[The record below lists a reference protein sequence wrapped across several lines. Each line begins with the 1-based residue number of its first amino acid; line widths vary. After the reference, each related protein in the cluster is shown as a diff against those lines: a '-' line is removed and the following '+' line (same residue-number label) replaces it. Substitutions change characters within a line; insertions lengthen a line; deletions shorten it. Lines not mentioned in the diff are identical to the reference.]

1 MSTDNLKNFLQGDGA
16 YIITAI
22 AILLALKA
30 WKNSSWIQLFSV
42 LGFWAVIIS
51 MTKGQ
56 EILKS
61 FGWFLRLFGI
71 DTGL

>member
-30 WKNSSWIQLFSV
+30 WKNSSWLQLFSV

-56 EILKS
+56 EILKF